1 MFQIYLWFKLFQTS
15 FEQFSFQTSL
25 IFIKC
30 EGKGESVTNNLLD
43 SAGNQTLS
51 NQPTNQCKIWQHVVT
66 EVTF

>member
-1 MFQIYLWFKLFQTS
+1 MFQICPWFELFQTS
-15 FEQFSFQTSL
+15 FEQFGFQTSL

-51 NQPTNQCKIWQHVVT
+51 NQPTNI
-66 EVTF
+66 TFDNML